1 MKNKQKTLVILQFIF
16 IGFFTFLMVLA
27 LIDAIL
33 KN

>member
-16 IGFFTFLMVLA
+16 ISFFTFLMVLA